1 MATANSMEGLRSP
14 AGLAKKVT
22 GWYIAAAVLFIVL
35 GIFGI
40 VEPGVAGLGVTL
52 LVGWLLAIGAVFH
65 FIAAF
70 KGGGAKQ
77 VIFQVLIGIVY
88 AIGAFY
94 FLTHTIM
101 ATSTLTLLLAGIILA
116 EGVIEVISYFRM
128 KGEGA
133 SGWLLLNG
141 IITLALGALIW
152 FHWPSSTVWAIG
164 NDRGNQF
171 ADDRNYAAD
180 VRSRGA
186 QACRIR
192 GEVNNCDEKF
202 RLVGVE
208 NRRVVFPVDLFQLF
222 RGNRLLH
229 GDAQDE
235 LIVLGEG
242 FAAVGEDDVE
252 ADERGV
258 AGERINFVGIGK
270 SGERFIP
277 VGVVQRVAIF
287 RGDSVSA

>member
-22 GWYIAAAVLFIVL
+22 GWYIAVAVLFIVL
-35 GIFGI
+35 GMFAII
-40 VEPGVAGLGVTL
+40 EPGVAGLGVTL

-77 VIFQVLIGIVY
+77 VIFQVLIGILY
-88 AIGAFY
+88 GIGSFY

-128 KGEGA
+128 KNEGA

-164 NDRGNQF
+164 T
-171 ADDRNYAAD
+171 
-180 VRSRGA
+180 
-186 QACRIR
+186 
-192 GEVNNCDEKF
+192 
-202 RLVGVE
+202 LVGV
-208 NRRVVFPVDLFQLF
+208 NLLMT
-222 RGNRLLH
+222 GITRLMFGL
-229 GDAQDE
+229 
-235 LIVLGEG
+235 
-242 FAAVGEDDVE
+242 AV
-252 ADERGV
+252 RKL
-258 AGERINFVGIGK
+258 AGSLAK
-270 SGERFIP
+270 
-277 VGVVQRVAIF
+277 
-287 RGDSVSA
+287 